1 MTAYRRR
8 RWKGRHSYDP
18 AAVKK
23 YWDEKTLQN
32 PDVLPKNFSYHVPEV
47 KTPEPI
53 PEPTEE
59 SVGLSKEM
67 IIIAR
72 HFRDRFSPKPKFFE
86 LGFSLTSPFKAA
98 ESRGDFA
105 KLADNK
111 HRSRL
116 FMGKT
121 LLEVEAGMKKLE
133 LKFQA
138 HRAELQAQKELH
150 RSQCEDREAEILRRH
165 RQRVERL
172 KTVKEM
178 ERLHKVSKEEASKFE
193 DENFPTLALNPTFW
207 SDGSSGNK
215 GTAFEKKFCRLL
227 RDAGYTVKTT
237 PLSGDD
243 GIDIIA
249 EKPGERVVIQ
259 CKNHASKIGAPE
271 VREFIGALLIVQRKH
286 TETIG
291 WIVSVSG
298 FSQPTLDKYDQLG
311 LVELWDIS
319 DIEELVNATYH
330 RQKPGKPRE
339 SSGELEP

>member
-1 MTAYRRR
+1 MTAYKRR
-8 RWKGRHSYDP
+8 RWKSRRSYD
-18 AAVKK
+18 ASAVKK

-32 PDVLPKNFSYHVPEV
+32 PDVLPKNYSYNVPEV
-47 KTPEPI
+47 KKPDPI

-59 SVGLSKEM
+59 SVGLTKEM
-67 IIIAR
+67 VTIAK

-86 LGFSLTSPFKAA
+86 LGFNLSNPFKAA
-98 ESRGDFA
+98 EARAEFA
-105 KLADNK
+105 KLSDKK

-116 FMGKT
+116 FTGKT
-121 LLEVEAGMKKLE
+121 LQEVETAMKKLE

-138 HRAELQAQKELH
+138 HRAELQAQKELY
-150 RSQCEDREAEILRRH
+150 RNQCLDREAEILRRH

-172 KTVKEM
+172 RTVKEM
-178 ERLHKVSKEEASKFE
+178 ERLHRVSKEEASKFE
-193 DENFPTLALNPTFW
+193 DDNFPTLALNPTFW
-207 SDGSSGNK
+207 SGGTSENK

-259 CKNHASKIGAPE
+259 CKNHTSKIGAPE

-291 WIVSVSG
+291 WIVSLSG

-311 LVELWDIS
+311 LVELWDFS
-319 DIEELVNATYH
+319 DIGELVNATYH
-330 RQKPGKPRE
+330 RQKPGKPRV

>member
-86 LGFSLTSPFKAA
+86 LGFNLTSPFKAA

-121 LLEVEAGMKKLE
+121 LLEVETGMKKLE

-150 RSQCEDREAEILRRH
+150 LSQCEDRDAEILRRH

-207 SDGSSGNK
+207 SDVSSGNK

-249 EKPGERVVIQ
+249 EKSGERVVIQ
-259 CKNHASKIGAPE
+259 CKNHTNKIGAAE
-271 VREFIGALLIVQRKH
+271 VREFIGALVMQQVQHPATK
-286 TETIG
+286 G

-298 FSQPTLDKYDQLG
+298 FSKPTINKHRKNDLI
-311 LVELWDIS
+311 ELWDVA
-319 DIEELVNATYH
+319 DIEKFVRKTYNV
-330 RQKPGKPRE
+330 
-339 SSGELEP
+339 SGM